1 MKDKEYW
8 INWAKAA
15 GVRAVKTAAQTAAA
29 AIGTTATMGGV
40 NWAIVGSTAL
50 LSGILSLITSLG
62 GLPEVESTSATTNTS
77 SNV

>member
-8 INWAKAA
+8 KKWTLAA

-62 GLPEVESTSATTNTS
+62 GLPEVEPTSLTTDTS
-77 SNV
+77 SNA

>member
-8 INWAKAA
+8 INWTKAA

-62 GLPEVESTSATTNTS
+62 GLPEVEPTSTTTSTNA
-77 SNV
+77 

>member
-62 GLPEVESTSATTNTS
+62 GLPEVEPTSTTTKTS